1 MTARRIL
8 TLLLI
13 SGGLTFPA
21 SPALA
26 QPANLTES
34 PRPGDCSRYTLELGL
49 TGHLIVV
56 QDGRKEEIRLEARGR
71 HVFAER
77 TLAVADGIGAKS
89 ARHYEDAAATAAIA
103 GDRVDRSL
111 PADRRLIVAHRHTE
125 GMLCYAPAGPLAR
138 DELDLVTEHLNPQC
152 LAGLLPGRDVNVGD
166 TWPVGNAAAQAACL
180 FDGLVKNGLVGKL
193 TEVKDGRAT
202 FAIDGPAEGIEDGA
216 RVALSVSAVG
226 KYDLASKRVV
236 ELTWKQRDDRE
247 QGAASPASRVEATV
261 TLRREVLPQP
271 PKELTDAALAAVPTG
286 DPPAAMTHLRHADP
300 KGRYRLVYPR
310 EWHITGQT
318 DTHLVLRLLDR
329 GEFVA
334 QATVGV
340 WKKAEP
346 GRHDTPDEFKK
357 AVAQSPEW
365 TAGKTLEDGE
375 LPADRGRWHYR
386 LTAEGRIGDAAV
398 VQSFHLLAGPQ
409 GDQVAVTF
417 SMRPEKLKAVGT
429 RDAALVGAIEFG
441 AAK

>member
-1 MTARRIL
+1 MTARRAAA
-8 TLLLI
+8 LLLLVC
-13 SGGLTFPA
+13 SG

-26 QPANLTES
+26 QPVSLTES

-49 TGHLIVV
+49 NGHLIVV

-77 TLAVADGIGAKS
+77 TLAVADGVGAKS
-89 ARHYEDAAATAAIA
+89 ARHYEDAAATAVVD
-103 GDRVDRSL
+103 GDRVERAL
-111 PADRRLIVAHRHTE
+111 PPDRRLVVAHRHTE

-138 DELDLVTEHLNPQC
+138 DELDLITEHFNPQC
-152 LAGLLPGRDVNVGD
+152 LAGLLPGKAVNVGD
-166 TWPVGNAAAQAACL
+166 TWQVGNVAAQTACL
-180 FDGLVKNGLVGKL
+180 FDGLVRNGLVGKL

-202 FAIDGPAEGIEDGA
+202 FTIDGPAEGIEDGA
-216 RVALSVSAVG
+216 KVTLTVSAVG
-226 KYDLASKRVV
+226 KFDLTARRVV
-236 ELTWKQRDDRE
+236 ELTWRQKDDRE

-261 TLRREVLPQP
+261 TLRREVLAQE
-271 PKELTDAALAAVPTG
+271 PKELTDAALAAVPKG

-300 KGRYRLVYPR
+300 KGRYHLVYPR

-329 GEFVA
+329 GEFVV

-346 GRHDTPDEFKK
+346 GKHDAPDEFKK
-357 AVAQSPEW
+357 AVAQSPGW

-375 LPADRGRWHYR
+375 LPADGGRWHYR
-386 LTAEGRIGDAAV
+386 LTAEGRIGEAPV

-409 GDQVAVTF
+409 GDQVVVTF
-417 SMRPEKLKAVGT
+417 SMRPEKLKAVGA
-429 RDAALVGAIEFG
+429 RDAALVGAIRFG
-441 AAK
+441 K